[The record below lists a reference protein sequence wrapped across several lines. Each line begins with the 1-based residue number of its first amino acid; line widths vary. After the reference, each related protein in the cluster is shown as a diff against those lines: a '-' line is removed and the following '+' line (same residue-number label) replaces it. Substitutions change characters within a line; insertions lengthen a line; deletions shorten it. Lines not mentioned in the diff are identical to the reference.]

1 MNDITAIETV
11 EKLRNQLHQDIDLKC
26 DSIIERIRNGESLN
40 DSDNLIEKTMPLNSM
55 SAFFKGKKITAVRFS
70 DGREISVS
78 KWKEAVQII
87 LQDCNSDKAMHNA
100 LSDIRGKVYGKSRLL
115 FADTPADMIA
125 PIQIGDDMYL
135 ESKFDVES
143 LLNVLKNRILDFVG
157 YDYSGIS
164 IKFAEPNIN
173 ISQIVDDEQYEE
185 TDGITMG
192 GM

>member
-26 DSIIERIRNGESLN
+26 NSIIERIKNGETLN
-40 DSDNLIEKTMPLNSM
+40 DSDNFIERTMPLNSM
-55 SAFFKGKKITAVRFS
+55 SAFFKGKKITAVTFS

-87 LQDCNSDKAMHNA
+87 LQDCNSDKAMHKA
-100 LSDIRGKVYGKSRLL
+100 LADICGKVYGKSRLL
-115 FADTPADMIA
+115 FANTPADMIA

-135 ESKFDVES
+135 ETKFDVES

-173 ISQIVDDEQYEE
+173 ISQIVDDDEYEE